1 MARLD
6 TLRAFWRAHRFSFLI
21 SLIVTFAGLA
31 LYLYTYIW
39 EARTPLAGF
48 VESLETKTYDLRFRV
63 RGQTL
68 PSPHIVIVAIDQAT
82 LERLGSWPFS
92 RLEYVRLLEQL
103 NAHGARAVGFDINF
117 PKPDAKSGLS
127 AVGQAREEYL
137 ARTPA
142 ARRDPAYLARLGEM
156 ALEADTDARF
166 AEALRAAGNV
176 ALGYFFFPSRAE
188 VRFVDAAAQEEADGL
203 LAFSS
208 YTTRGVTDPSGNPP
222 PPLAK
227 IFTGEEGYL
236 AETNLPAFTEA
247 AGFRVG
253 FFNFVADADGIFR
266 RAPLV
271 MAYRGAWRGSAAAEP
286 DFYPSLDIQ
295 ILRQYLGVPE
305 HETVL
310 LTNVAGVEG
319 VQLGERHIPTDP
331 DGRMLV
337 HYQGGPFTYPHV
349 SFADVVEGKSPPG
362 LFRDKIVLVGPTALA
377 IGDFRPTP
385 FAESSHS
392 GVEIHAN
399 VLDTVLSGRFL
410 HRRDREKIIDL
421 ALVLLFGVALGG
433 VLAVVPP
440 RWSTLVAVAAAA
452 AFGFAAYAALAWF
465 QSWLNVVVPG
475 GVLVA
480 NFGGVTAFRL
490 LFEEREKRKVRSAFQ
505 QYIPPGVITELLR
518 HPEQLSLGGVERQ
531 LTILFSDI
539 RGFTALSEKLTP
551 LELTSF
557 LNGYTDE
564 MTDIIF
570 SHWGT
575 LDKFEGDAIMCFWG
589 APYEQDDHFLRA
601 CHASLAMSRRM
612 DELRAA
618 WRAEGKPDI
627 NIGLG
632 LNTGRVVVGNMG
644 SRKRF
649 NYTVLG
655 DPVNLAARLEGVN
668 KEYSTR
674 ILASEFTY
682 RAAADPLAVLEQRLA
697 RAFAVAVE
705 ELAARNGS
713 DSARRARRV
722 ALYYSLAERLAAS
735 GDLWQRYGEDGEA
748 AASNDGELLDR
759 LRAEVEPWLAR
770 NRKLRRLLEEA
781 RRSLRPL
788 VFRQLDWIRVK
799 GKQEPIAL
807 YELLGSGDDAA
818 SFTERIE
825 LFDTGLKAY
834 RGQQWEAAMEIFE
847 KLAEKF
853 PEDGPARLFAARC
866 REFRAAPPGA
876 DWDGVYVMKTK

>member
-21 SLIVTFAGLA
+21 SLVVTVAGLG
-31 LYLYTYIW
+31 LYLHTYIL

-48 VESLETKTYDLRFRV
+48 IESLETKTYDLRFRV
-63 RGQTL
+63 RGRTQ
-68 PSPHIVIVAIDQAT
+68 PSPQIVIVAIDQAT

-92 RLEYVRLLEQL
+92 RLEYARLLEQL
-103 NAHGARAVGFDINF
+103 KAHGARTVGFDINF
-117 PKPDAKSGLS
+117 PKPDAKSGLA
-127 AVGQAREEYL
+127 AVEQARAEYL

-142 ARRDPAYLARLGEM
+142 ARRDPAYLARLEEM
-156 ALEADTDARF
+156 ALAADTDARF
-166 AEALRAAGNV
+166 AEALGAAGNV

-188 VRFVDAAAQEEADGL
+188 VRFVDAAAQGEADGL

-208 YTTRGVTDPSGNPP
+208 YSTRGVTDASGNPP
-222 PPLAK
+222 PPLTK

-247 AGFRVG
+247 ADFRVG

-271 MAYRGAWRGSAAAEP
+271 MAYRGAWRGADDAAELN
-286 DFYPSLDIQ
+286 FYPSLDIQ
-295 ILRQYLGVPE
+295 VLRQHFGVPE
-305 HETVL
+305 HETLL

-349 SFADVVEGKSPPG
+349 SFADVVEGRAPPG

-385 FAESSHS
+385 FAESFHS

-421 ALVLLFGVALGG
+421 ALVLLFGLALGAA
-433 VLAVVPP
+433 LAVVPP

-452 AFGFAAYAALAWF
+452 AFSFAAYAALAWF
-465 QSWLNVVVPG
+465 QAWLNVVVPG

-518 HPEQLSLGGVERQ
+518 HPEQLSLGGVERS

-539 RGFTALSEKLTP
+539 RGFTALSERLTP
-551 LELTSF
+551 LELTAF
-557 LNGYTDE
+557 LNAYTDE

-570 SHWGT
+570 RHWGT

-668 KEYSTR
+668 KEYATR

-697 RAFAVAVE
+697 SAFDLPVE

-713 DSARRARRV
+713 DTARRARRL
-722 ALYYSLAERLAAS
+722 AFYYGLAERLVPPAELAA
-735 GDLWQRYGEDGEA
+735 RYGEDGDA
-748 AASNDGELLDR
+748 AAGEALLAQV
-759 LRAEVEPWLAR
+759 RAEVEPWLAR
-770 NRKLRRLLEEA
+770 NRKLRRLIEEA

-799 GKQEPIAL
+799 GKQEPVAL
-807 YELLGSGDDAA
+807 YELLGSGEDAA
-818 SFTERIE
+818 GFADRIE

-834 RGQQWEAAMEIFE
+834 RGQQWDAAREIFE
-847 KLAEKF
+847 TLAEKF
-853 PEDGPARLFAARC
+853 PDDGPARLFAARC